1 MIEPSIETYKSIAD
15 GIAILLHPFAE
26 VVIHDLSSQTIVHLV
41 NNISKREVGS
51 PSLLD
56 SFETNQN
63 QKVVGPYE
71 KLNWDGR
78 KLKSITISIQG
89 EDDQVVGLMCINLDC
104 SGLFDVFSVLQTFLK
119 PEGMLEK
126 PDEVFKD
133 DWQEKIN
140 LFIHSWLKENNLN
153 LNSLNKSNRK
163 KIIEIINDKGGF
175 KGKNAATYVGGILGL
190 GRATVYKY
198 LKELKDA

>member
-1 MIEPSIETYKSIAD
+1 MIEPSIETYKAIAD

-26 VVIHDLSSQTIVHLV
+26 VVIHDLSSQTIVHLA
-41 NNISKREVGS
+41 NNFSKRKVGS
-51 PSLLD
+51 PSLLE
-56 SFETNQN
+56 SYETSKH
-63 QKVVGPYE
+63 QKIVGPYE

-78 KLKSITISIQG
+78 KLKSITISIPG
-89 EDDQVVGLMCINLDC
+89 EKKELAGLMCINLDC
-104 SGLFDVFSVLQTFLK
+104 SGLFDIHSVLQAFLK

-140 LFIHSWLKENNLN
+140 MSIHSWLKENNLN
-153 LNSLNKSNRK
+153 LNNLQKK
-163 KIIEIINDKGGF
+163 EKLKIIEIINEKGGF

-198 LKELKDA
+198 LKELKDE